1 MVTGSDTTTRNE
13 AGPRREAALRV
24 VGEALADARRGGGG
38 GAGAGSDH
46 AMGQAI
52 DSPTDPRWV
61 LAIRT
66 AEALEGAILRPERRE
81 QLVRTGKVMGL
92 SAFDCNLVIA
102 IVQDQARRGYE
113 PQYCPTAGEPQ
124 LRLVP
129 LPRRARFMRRQRAYI
144 AITVAGIIAM
154 EVAMLLWLL
163 K

>member
-1 MVTGSDTTTRNE
+1 MVTGSDTTTRSTTGE
-13 AGPRREAALRV
+13 RRDTALRV
-24 VGEALADARRGGGG
+24 VGEALADARRGGA
-38 GAGAGSDH
+38 AGIASADH
-46 AMGQAI
+46 AMGQPI

-92 SAFDCNLVIA
+92 SAFDCSLVIA

-113 PQYCPTAGEPQ
+113 PHYCPTAGEAQ

-129 LPRRARFMRRQRAYI
+129 LPRRARFRRRQRAYI
-144 AITVAGIIAM
+144 AVTVAGIIAM
-154 EVAMLLWLL
+154 EVAMLVWWLR
-163 K
+163 